1 MTRIPRLQTTG
12 ATLLALGAV
21 ALGALPSLAAAA
33 STPRRAAAAHPA
45 TMRHAAKSK
54 PKPKPKP
61 GPPKPLTGAA
71 AQAEINEQHALLAY
85 AAMQSAYYSPA
96 TGLYPQ
102 ADAWPY
108 SQAMAATISVAAL
121 PGLYTRYEPDLVAR
135 LSGLQAYAD
144 HVDPPPA
151 GYVSTLSVPATGG
164 TRFNDDNE
172 WIGIELL
179 RLYHLSRL
187 PSLLT
192 AASGLL
198 TMVTNQWD
206 TSLGIPCPG
215 GVPWQNIELNGD
227 RNTVS
232 NATGAELGAQ
242 LYLTTGNN
250 ADLQW
255 AIGMYNWV
263 RGCLLNSDGLYGDH
277 IDGSGQIDPTEWTY
291 NQGTMIGAGVM
302 LYQATHNGGYLDQAE
317 ATAQKALATFTPQ
330 DLAVQPLGF
339 DAIYTRNLLLLGSVS
354 GDPRYVQ
361 FAQWFAND
369 EWYNVRDPTSGL
381 FLADPDGQTQ
391 LLDQAAMVQVFAL
404 LAEPPSA
411 YF

>member
-1 MTRIPRLQTTG
+1 MSG
-12 ATLLALGAV
+12 AALALV
-21 ALGALPSLAAAA
+21 VVLLAAAPA
-33 STPRRAAAAHPA
+33 PAGARPAAHAA
-45 TMRHAAKSK
+45 TSRRVAT
-54 PKPKPKP
+54 PKPSPK
-61 GPPKPLTGAA
+61 GAA
-71 AQAEINEQHALLAY
+71 AQQAELNEQHALLAY
-85 AAMQSAYYSPA
+85 GAMQGAYYNPS

-102 ADAWPY
+102 SDAWPY

-121 PGLYTRYEPDLVAR
+121 PGLHARYSADLAAR

-144 HVDPPPA
+144 HTDPAPA
-151 GYVSTLSVPATGG
+151 GYISTVAGTTPAGA
-164 TRFNDDNE
+164 RFNDDNE

-179 RLYHLSRL
+179 RLYHLNHA
-187 PSLLT
+187 PSLLAT
-192 AASGLL
+192 AAGLL
-198 TMVTNQWD
+198 TMVTSQWD
-206 TSLGIPCPG
+206 TTPGIACPG
-215 GVPWQNIELNGD
+215 GVPWQNIAIDGD

-242 LYLTTGNN
+242 LYLTTANQ

-263 RGCLLNSDGLYGDH
+263 RDCLLHTDGLYGDH
-277 IDGSGQIDPTEWTY
+277 VDGQGNLDPTEWTY

-302 LYQATHNGGYLDQAE
+302 LYQATHNSGYLAQAE
-317 ATAQKALATFTPQ
+317 ATAQAGLSIFTPQ
-330 DLAVQPLGF
+330 DLAVQPVGF
-339 DAIYTRNLLLLGSVS
+339 DAIYIRNLLLLGGVS
-354 GDPRYVQ
+354 GDPRYQ
-361 FAQWFAND
+361 RFAQWFAND

-391 LLDQAAMVQVFAL
+391 LLDQAAMVQVYAL